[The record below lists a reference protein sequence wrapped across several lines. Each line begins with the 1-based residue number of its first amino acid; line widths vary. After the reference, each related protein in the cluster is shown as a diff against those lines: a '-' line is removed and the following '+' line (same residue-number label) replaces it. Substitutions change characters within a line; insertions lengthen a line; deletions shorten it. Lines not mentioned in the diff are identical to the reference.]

1 MKRLKIAPDSSLSHS
16 QYQVTGPR
24 IGSSVYSNSHGNM
37 TAQKQ
42 RFPSFASTI
51 SALGIILYCVGF
63 LRVELEL
70 NNQRE
75 RLQALENI
83 AETEP
88 PSGDPN
94 IAKFI
99 KVARGMYF
107 FQCKNFMRL

>member
-1 MKRLKIAPDSSLSHS
+1 M
-16 QYQVTGPR
+16 TG
-24 IGSSVYSNSHGNM
+24 
-37 TAQKQ
+37 QKQ

-88 PSGDPN
+88 QSGDAN

-99 KVARGMYF
+99 KLTRGMYLF
-107 FQCKNFMRL
+107 HCKNFMQLWNRSPFRIKIISGYPEGLDSSNNIDSRKKHNN

>member
-1 MKRLKIAPDSSLSHS
+1 
-16 QYQVTGPR
+16 
-24 IGSSVYSNSHGNM
+24 M

-42 RFPSFASTI
+42 RFPSFATTI